1 MNIFIVLG
9 NSDPVISQKRVDYT
23 MSLCDQDNTYIIFSG
38 GVTTDK
44 THSEARLMCSYA
56 AQTNPRF
63 PKDHLLLEE
72 YSMNTQQNL
81 QYSRYVI
88 ANIFKPKDF
97 RLAIKN
103 VRVIVVTSQFHVLR
117 TTAYAAIHMS
127 DFNVSVVGTNE
138 ESTVKQMSTEH
149 RIITRD
155 LEVLRNTFS
164 YIAGLRRQIDSLL
177 PDEL

>member
-63 PKDHLLLEE
+63 PKDI
-72 YSMNTQQNL
+72 YCW
-81 QYSRYVI
+81 
-88 ANIFKPKDF
+88 
-97 RLAIKN
+97 
-103 VRVIVVTSQFHVLR
+103 
-117 TTAYAAIHMS
+117 
-127 DFNVSVVGTNE
+127 
-138 ESTVKQMSTEH
+138 
-149 RIITRD
+149 
-155 LEVLRNTFS
+155 RNT
-164 YIAGLRRQIDSLL
+164 L
-177 PDEL
+177 